1 MAERQQTA
9 AAFGQ
14 AVKAARKERG
24 WSQAELSKQAGVS
37 RPTVARI
44 ENGQDGHT
52 TIFDKVAAALDLTV
66 SVRLL
71 GEDRRNASAAA
82 GLDR

>member
-1 MAERQQTA
+1 MTDSQQTS

-24 WSQAELSKQAGVS
+24 WSQTELGK

-44 ENGQDGHT
+44 ESGQDGHT
-52 TIFDKVAAALDLTV
+52 TMLDRVAAALELTV
-66 SVRLL
+66 SIQP
-71 GEDRRNASAAA
+71 EDEV
-82 GLDR
+82 

>member
-1 MAERQQTA
+1 MATKQQTA

-14 AVKAARKERG
+14 AVKAARKDRG
-24 WSQAELSKQAGVS
+24 WSQTELGKHAGIS

-52 TIFDKVAAALDLTV
+52 TILDKVASALDLTV
-66 SVRLL
+66 LVKLHGKSLRSTTA
-71 GEDRRNASAAA
+71 DS